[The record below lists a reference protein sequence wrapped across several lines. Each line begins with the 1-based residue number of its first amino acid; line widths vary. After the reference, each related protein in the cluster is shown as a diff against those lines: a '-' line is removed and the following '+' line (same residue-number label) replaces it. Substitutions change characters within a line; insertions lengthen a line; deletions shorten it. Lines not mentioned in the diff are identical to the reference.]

1 MILLRLLIFL
11 LICYIV
17 ITALKSIVTP
27 RGTRSDRNK
36 KFTEESEDMVL
47 DPQCQSYIPKVS
59 AVAESGKFFCSRECA
74 QRYLCLLYTSPSP
87 RDS

>member
-17 ITALKSIVTP
+17 ISAFKSILTP
-27 RGTRSDRNK
+27 RGTRSADRNK

-47 DPQCQSYIPKVS
+47 DPQCQSYIPKAS
-59 AVAESGKFFCSRECA
+59 AVAESGKFFCSRDCA
-74 QRYLCLLYTSPSP
+74 QRYLSG
-87 RDS
+87 

>member
-11 LICYIV
+11 LICYLV
-17 ITALKSIVTP
+17 ITALKSIITP
-27 RGTRSDRNK
+27 RRTRSADRNK

-74 QRYLCLLYTSPSP
+74 QRYLSG
-87 RDS
+87 

>member
-27 RGTRSDRNK
+27 RGTRSAGRNK

-47 DPQCQSYIPKVS
+47 DPQCQSYIPKAS
-59 AVAESGKFFCSRECA
+59 AVTESGKFFCSRECA
-74 QRYLCLLYTSPSP
+74 QRYLSG
-87 RDS
+87 

>member
-27 RGTRSDRNK
+27 RGTRSADRNK

-74 QRYLCLLYTSPSP
+74 QRYLSG
-87 RDS
+87 

>member
-27 RGTRSDRNK
+27 RGTRSADRNK
-36 KFTEESEDMVL
+36 KFTEESEDLVL

-74 QRYLCLLYTSPSP
+74 QRYLSG
-87 RDS
+87 